1 MSRVLSSV
9 AVLGAKR
16 PGVRLGPARRVVHAG
31 LLRVALYTV
40 RLATHLERVEVP
52 ARDRSAP
59 LVSVHPY
66 VAERGV
72 SVCLVEV
79 AVYLAVAGYFVAG
92 LVGLFVG

>member
-1 MSRVLSSV
+1 MSKVLSSV
-9 AVLGAKR
+9 AVFGAKR

-31 LLRVALYTV
+31 LVRVAAHAAQ
-40 RLATHLERVEVP
+40 LATRLERVEVP

-59 LVSVHPY
+59 AVHPY
-66 VAERGV
+66 LAEQGV
-72 SVCLVEV
+72 SVRLVEV